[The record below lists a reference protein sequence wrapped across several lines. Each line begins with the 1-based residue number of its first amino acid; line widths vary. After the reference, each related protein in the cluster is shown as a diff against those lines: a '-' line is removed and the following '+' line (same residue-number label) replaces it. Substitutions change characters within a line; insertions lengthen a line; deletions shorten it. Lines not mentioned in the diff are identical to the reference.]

1 MADSRVPCSNDAA
14 GKKAAVGVMGGKHA
28 THESCIQSEAWH
40 LSRRDWDI
48 YHHTH
53 SRTNIASLEPRSI
66 PFLDPIFLDP
76 QIVHAVHQP
85 SKRRATSG
93 NSFHHLNMRMS
104 PFFTTLRRAGWLSGK
119 KVRSASSISAPLGD
133 ALDGLVATARCTDLH
148 R

>member
-66 PFLDPIFLDP
+66 PPSTIQAEGNKWQFLSSSQHENESLLYDFEACRMVVR
-76 QIVHAVHQP
+76 QKGQ
-85 SKRRATSG
+85 KR
-93 NSFHHLNMRMS
+93 
-104 PFFTTLRRAGWLSGK
+104 
-119 KVRSASSISAPLGD
+119 
-133 ALDGLVATARCTDLH
+133 
-148 R
+148 